1 MFGSK
6 AIVLSAFSLVF
17 SAGAAH
23 AQLQF
28 GAAVSYATPTRP
40 SGMTAAD
47 LDGDGIIDLAVTTDN
62 PDRVTI
68 LLGTGRGQFSA
79 PIRHTIPSGNGLGAL
94 TSGDFDGNGTVDL
107 AVVMKNTARI
117 ALMLNN
123 GAGHFILGA
132 LETVGAR
139 PVDITA
145 ADIDGNGSLDLVTA
159 NRDGD
164 SISVLRNDGPAGF
177 TVETISTG
185 ASSEPRSVALGDL
198 DGNGTLD
205 MVVALHDSRAVA
217 TLLNTRGV
225 FGNAVNTAVAD
236 DERPEGVAIADI
248 NNDGFLDVLVTVGD
262 SDISGNFVGVFS
274 GNGTGVLRNSRLY
287 STNGLNSSRIASADF
302 DIDGFDDV
310 VVTNEDGATLSLL
323 RGTATGLST
332 PLLLNVGTHPDGII
346 AADLNADGRA
356 DIACSNR
363 DSDNTSV
370 LLSSFGRGCSGD
382 FNNDGSVDFSDYLD
396 FVDLFAVAAPAA
408 DVNMDGVVDFSDYLD
423 FIASFTAG
431 C

>member
-6 AIVLSAFSLVF
+6 AIVLSALSLAM
-17 SAGAAH
+17 SAGAAC

-28 GAAVSYATPTRP
+28 ADAVNYATPTRP

-47 LDGDGIIDLAVTTDN
+47 LNGDGIIDLAVTTDN

-68 LLGTGRGQFSA
+68 LLGTGEGQFAA

-107 AVVMKNTARI
+107 AVVMKNSNRI

-123 GAGHFILGA
+123 GSGHFLLGA
-132 LETVGAR
+132 LESVGTR

-145 ADIDGNGSLDLVTA
+145 ADVDGNGSLDLVTA
-159 NRDGD
+159 NRDGN
-164 SISVLRNDGPAGF
+164 SISVLRNDGTAGF
-177 TVETISTG
+177 TVESISTG

-205 MVVALHDSRAVA
+205 AVVALHDSRSVA
-217 TLLNTRGV
+217 TFLNTGGV
-225 FGNAVNTAVAD
+225 FGAAVNTAVAGN
-236 DERPEGVAIADI
+236 ERPEGVAIADI
-248 NNDGFLDVLVTVGD
+248 NNDGFQDVLVTVGD
-262 SDISGNFVGVFS
+262 TDLGGNFVGMFT
-274 GNGTGVLRNSRLY
+274 GNGSGVLASSRLY
-287 STNGLNSSRIASADF
+287 STNGLNSSRIATADF
-302 DIDGFDDV
+302 DGDGFGDV

-323 RGTATGLST
+323 RGTATGLT
-332 PLLLNVGTHPDGII
+332 APMLLAAGTHPDGII

-370 LLSSFGRGCSGD
+370 LLSTFGRGCSAD
-382 FNNDGSVDFSDYLD
+382 FNSDGSVDFSDYLD
-396 FVDLFAVAAPAA
+396 FIDLFATAAPAA
-408 DVNMDGVVDFSDYLD
+408 DVNIDGVVDFSDYLD
-423 FIASFTAG
+423 FIAGFTAG